1 MTVAV
6 RSLPPHSEKKSYC
19 ARTQTQTCIKA
30 RRENRTDHLHSRRSP
45 QCHRAVSNL
54 GVHII
59 CVVVLCRIENLDL
72 LGEHG
77 PMAWRMYNSYVEG
90 AHAGV
95 KRDLEATKAEI
106 EAVNKKRKLAQQQG
120 GGKLREL
127 EWQWDEIS
135 RKNIQID
142 AAVQG
147 LDKEIEKLRKPAA

>member
-1 MTVAV
+1 MAHV
-6 RSLPPHSEKKSYC
+6 
-19 ARTQTQTCIKA
+19 QQ
-30 RRENRTDHLHSRRSP
+30 
-45 QCHRAVSNL
+45 
-54 GVHII
+54 
-59 CVVVLCRIENLDL
+59 LCR
-72 LGEHG
+72 
-77 PMAWRMYNSYVEG
+77 G

-147 LDKEIEKLRKPAA
+147 LDKEIEKLQKPAA